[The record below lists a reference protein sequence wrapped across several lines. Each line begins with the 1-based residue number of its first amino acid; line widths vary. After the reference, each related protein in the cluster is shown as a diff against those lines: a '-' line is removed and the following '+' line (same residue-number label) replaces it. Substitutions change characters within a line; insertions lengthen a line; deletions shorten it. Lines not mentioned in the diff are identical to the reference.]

1 MQAVFFFLPETQC
14 NAMQADF
21 TSDGLQSSQGVQ
33 DLQAGSADKPATSWQ
48 INHQ

>member
-1 MQAVFFFLPETQC
+1 MQAVFFFSLKC